1 MFRIYNITEN
11 NLPIIILQNV
21 DNSTSAKNLFT
32 SSRVVAKIEIQQCIF
47 NSFNNNIRLQETQV
61 IGWRLNINI
70 K

>member
-21 DNSTSAKNLFT
+21 DNFTSTKNLLT
-32 SSRVVAKIEIQQCIF
+32 STRVVAKIEIQKCIF
-47 NSFNNNIRLQETQV
+47 NSFNNNIGLQETQV
-61 IGWRLNINI
+61 ITWRLNINI